1 MIDVNLCFCVINFL
15 AFARCVRVRNVM
27 SQQEKYV
34 ADNHLV
40 DSAEPCKEPMK
51 KSDESVKEVPLLE
64 LSNVS
69 FRYDT
74 HSDESVANKDKK
86 DNEDNCNYAL
96 HKVNLSIHQGEFVGI
111 IGPSGSG
118 KTTLASL
125 FSGAIPHHYS
135 GKFFGTVRIA
145 GHDTTTLELT
155 NIACLIGS
163 VIQDIDAQMVA
174 ANVEDELL
182 FGLEN
187 FGVSHDEIPERI
199 ANALET
205 VGISN
210 LRNRDLDTLSGG
222 QKQKVA
228 IAAILAL
235 RPKVMVLDEPTCA
248 LDPVSSRMIFDVLS
262 DLNKNFGIT
271 IVVIEQKVALLS
283 EYCKRLIVLSKG
295 ELVLDAPVCEALK
308 DIELL
313 RKVGINYPRTT
324 RLLKQLQDE
333 QICDPAPLSVGV
345 DETVNTIVKTLRSDY
360 FKLSNR
366 DDVYDVEADLE
377 LNKEDSKRA
386 NNAVNNIDKPCLS
399 IDHVSF
405 AYANDVKALKDI
417 SFDAYAGELIALI
430 GKNGAGK
437 TTITKIINGL
447 LRPTEGSVTIDG
459 IDTKP
464 LRISQIAK
472 YVATLFQNPD
482 HQLCKET
489 VLEEVELSCILI
501 GEDSSQAKTHAME
514 IIEKLDLNP
523 TDSPFMLSRGQ
534 RQMVALAATVVTR
547 PKILVLDEPTCGL
560 DYHECVRIMQVVE
573 ELRAHGC
580 CVIMVCHDMEVVLD
594 YATRLITI
602 NDGKLII
609 DGSAHDVFEK
619 PDVCSAASL
628 YPPLLC
634 AVCQGLVSNG
644 FKQCYGLYTRKEL
657 VEALRFGKIAKLSQN
672 KQHNQQNS

>member
-1 MIDVNLCFCVINFL
+1 MDGTHQQNELIAGRKLVEQ
-15 AFARCVRVRNVM
+15 APQRNIK
-27 SQQEKYV
+27 S
-34 ADNHLV
+34 L
-40 DSAEPCKEPMK
+40 MK
-51 KSDESVKEVPLLE
+51 KPNDSHLEEPLLE
-64 LSNVS
+64 LKNVS
-69 FRYDT
+69 FQYGTNRSENT
-74 HSDESVANKDKK
+74 SSVD
-86 DNEDNCNYAL
+86 DNTYAL
-96 HKVNLSIHQGEFVGI
+96 NRVNLKIYPGEFVGI

-135 GKFFGTVRIA
+135 GELLGSVNIA
-145 GHDTTTLELT
+145 GQDTKNLALT

-199 ANALET
+199 TNALET

-235 RPKVMVLDEPTCA
+235 KPKVMVLDEPTCA

-295 ELVLDAPVCEALK
+295 ELVLDAPVSLALK
-308 DIELL
+308 DIDLL

-324 RLLKQLQDE
+324 HLIKQLQDE
-333 QICDPAPLSVGV
+333 QICNPAELTVGV
-345 DETVNTIVKTLRSDY
+345 EETVNTIVKTLRTDY
-360 FKLSNR
+360 SKLSNSNNSNNAES
-366 DDVYDVEADLE
+366 VLE
-377 LNKEDSKRA
+377 SNKETFIKA
-386 NNAVNNIDKPCLS
+386 NNSDNSNKPCLS
-399 IDHVSF
+399 INNVSF
-405 AYANDVKALKDI
+405 AYANGVKALKDV
-417 SFDAYAGELIALI
+417 SFNANSGELIALI
-430 GKNGAGK
+430 GRNGAGK

-447 LRPTEGSVTIDG
+447 LRPTEGSVAIDG
-459 IDTKP
+459 IDTKS

-472 YVATLFQNPD
+472 YVSTLFQNPD
-482 HQLCKET
+482 YQLCKDT
-489 VLEEVELSCILI
+489 VLEEVAFSCKLI
-501 GEDSSQAKTHAME
+501 GEDSEQAKAHAME
-514 IIEKLDLNP
+514 VIEKLNLNP
-523 TDSPFMLSRGQ
+523 KDIPFMLSRGQ
-534 RQMVALAATVVTR
+534 RQMVALAATVVTN
-547 PKILVLDEPTCGL
+547 PKILLLDEPTCGL
-560 DYHECVRIMQVVE
+560 DYKECMRIMQVVE
-573 ELRAHGC
+573 RLRKNGC

-609 DGSAHDVFEK
+609 DGSAYDVFEK
-619 PDVCSAASL
+619 PEVCSAAAL

-634 AVCQGLVSNG
+634 SVSQGLVAHG
-644 FKQCYGLYTRKEL
+644 FNKCNGLYVREEL
-657 VEALRFGKIAKLSQN
+657 VEALRGEKIT
-672 KQHNQQNS
+672 KQTVQNQQN